1 MNRGDPREA
10 TLMPNWRDAG
20 QSGDFVQLYESDA
33 VLVDSISDFIRSGL
47 QSGAG
52 AIVMATQ
59 EHLHEVQKRW
69 WRAGF
74 DFASLRE
81 KKQLVL
87 LDAVGLL
94 EQFLIDGEPDRDRFF
109 QVIGTPIAEVAG
121 RFSKAVVYSEMVTVL
136 WQRGASGAAVLL
148 DELWYALGRRQNFTR
163 FSAYPLQEY
172 TAEISVVDE
181 TAEAMQPLVVPPG
194 NYSEQA
200 LRVIGYLQHRA
211 SALRHTID
219 EYHAAEHDSAL
230 LAAVV
235 ESSEDAIVTKTLDGH
250 IRTWNTSAERI
261 FGYTAA
267 EAVGKPITLIIPP
280 DLYGEEQSIL
290 ARLRRAE
297 RIEHF
302 ETERVT
308 KDGRRIHVSLSVSPI
323 RNARGEVVGAA
334 KTARDISAR
343 KQAQEALRLSEQ
355 ALREAH
361 RHKDDFLATLAHELR
376 NPLAP
381 IRYAVAAMRKPG
393 ISPPQREHAQD
404 IVERQLEHMSRLLD
418 DLLDMA
424 RVTHNTL
431 ALRKRRLELASVIG
445 AALETARPALEAK
458 GHTLTLDL
466 PKEPVELDADPV
478 RLAQVFSNLL
488 INAAKYTNPRGRIQL
503 HARREHGCVVVS
515 IRDNGIGM
523 APETLPNL
531 FTLFSQANTALERA
545 EGGLG
550 IGLALVRG
558 LVSLHGGSVE
568 ARSAGLNSGSEFIV
582 RLPIAS
588 LSGPAKTHAADDA
601 APSADTSH
609 LQILIADDN
618 RDGADSCA
626 TLLEL
631 SGHHVRTAYSGRQA
645 LEFAEEFRPQV
656 ILLDIG
662 MPELNGYDVAQRI
675 RAAPWGQNIVLV
687 AVTGWG
693 QEEDKQR
700 ALTAGF
706 DRHLTKPIDPGEL
719 ENLLQNVDIRSSPL
733 A

>member
-1 MNRGDPREA
+1 MNQGESRET
-10 TLMPNWRDAG
+10 TLMPNWRDVG
-20 QSGDFVQLYESDA
+20 QSGDFAQLYESDA
-33 VLVDSISDFIRSGL
+33 VVVESIGDFIRSGL

-52 AIVMATQ
+52 ALVMATH
-59 EHLHEVQKRW
+59 EHLQEVQKRW
-69 WRAGF
+69 WRSGF
-74 DFASLRE
+74 EFASLRE

-87 LDAVGLL
+87 LDAVVLL
-94 EQFLIDGEPDRDRFF
+94 DQFYVNGELDRDRFF
-109 QVIGTPIAEVAG
+109 DAVGTPIAEAAA
-121 RFSKAVVYSEMVTVL
+121 RFSRAIVFSEMVTVL
-136 WQRGASGAAVLL
+136 WQRGDSSAAVLL
-148 DELWYALGRRQNFTR
+148 DELWYALSRRQNFTR
-163 FSAYPLQEY
+163 FSAYPLKEY
-172 TAEISVVDE
+172 AAEISVVDE
-181 TAEAMQPLVVPPG
+181 TSNAMQPLLVPPG

-219 EYHAAEHDSAL
+219 EYHAAEHDAAL

-235 ESSEDAIVTKTLDGH
+235 ESSEDAIVTKSLDAQ
-250 IRTWNTSAERI
+250 IRTWNAAAERI
-261 FGYTAA
+261 FGYTSA

-280 DLYGEEQSIL
+280 DLYDEEQSIL
-290 ARLRRAE
+290 SRLRRGE

-334 KTARDISAR
+334 KTARDVSAR
-343 KQAQEALRLSEQ
+343 RRAQEALRQSEQ

-361 RHKDDFLATLAHELR
+361 RHKDEFLATLAHELR

-381 IRYAVAAMRKPG
+381 IRYAVAAMRKGG

-404 IVERQLEHMSRLLD
+404 IIERQLEHMSRLLD

-424 RVTHNTL
+424 RVTHNSL
-431 ALRKRRLELASVIG
+431 ILRKRRLEFSAVIA
-445 AALETARPALEAK
+445 AALETGRPAIEAR

-466 PKEPVELDADPV
+466 PERPVELDADPV
-478 RLAQVFSNLL
+478 RLAQIFSNLL
-488 INAAKYTNPRGRIQL
+488 INAAKYTNPGGCIEL

-515 IRDNGIGM
+515 IKDNGIGI
-523 APETLPNL
+523 APDALPKL

-558 LVSLHGGSVE
+558 LVNLHGGSVE
-568 ARSAGLNSGSEFIV
+568 ARSAGLNRGSEFIV
-582 RLPIAS
+582 RLPIIGLGAES
-588 LSGPAKTHAADDA
+588 KTQDAKGARHIAAA
-601 APSADTSH
+601 AH
-609 LQILIADDN
+609 LKILVVDDN
-618 RDGADSCA
+618 HDGADSCA

-631 SGHHVRTAYSGRQA
+631 SGHRVRTGYSGRQA
-645 LEFAEEFRPQV
+645 LELAEEFKPQV

-662 MPELNGYDVAQRI
+662 MPDLNGYDVAQRI
-675 RAAPWGQNIVLV
+675 RDKPWGRDVVLV

-706 DRHLTKPIDPGEL
+706 DRHLTKPIDPSEL
-719 ENLLQNVDIRSSPL
+719 EGLLQNLNLEELPN